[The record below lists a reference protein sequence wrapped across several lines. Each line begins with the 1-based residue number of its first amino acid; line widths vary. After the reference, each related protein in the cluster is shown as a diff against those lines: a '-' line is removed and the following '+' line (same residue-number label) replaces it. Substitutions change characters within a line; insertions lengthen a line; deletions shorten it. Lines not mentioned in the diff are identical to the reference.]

1 MATRSLTKHV
11 RLLPAVMVAMA
22 GLLAVKSLDL
32 VQSAH
37 AGAPQPTQAAQSAA
51 PHPAKPDAAQAA
63 TQTQAADDPATDA
76 GTGDDTDSASEVDV
90 LTSLAKRRAALDARA
105 KSLDMQANLLHAAEQ
120 RVDGKIADLKSLRS
134 QIQALLGK
142 RDAAEKAQVHALVK
156 VYSAM
161 KPRDAARI
169 FNTLDEHVLLDVSR
183 KMKPDALAAIMA
195 AMQPRQ
201 AQALTV
207 KLATRLNLPN
217 HPELAINSPKA
228 AAGAAPPP
236 GG

>member
-1 MATRSLTKHV
+1 MATRSLTKQV

-22 GLLAVKSLDL
+22 GLLALKSLDL

-37 AGAPQPTQAAQSAA
+37 AGPPQTAQATQSAA
-51 PHPAKPDAAQAA
+51 AQPANPNAAQASA
-63 TQTQAADDPATDA
+63 ETDAADDPAIGPTS
-76 GTGDDTDSASEVDV
+76 GDDSDSTSEVDV
-90 LTSLAKRRAALDARA
+90 LTSLGKRRAALDARA

-120 RVDGKIADLKSLRS
+120 RVDAKIADLKSLRS
-134 QIQALLGK
+134 QIQGLLGK
-142 RDAAEKAQVHALVK
+142 RDAAEKAQVYALVK

-169 FNTLDEHVLLDVSR
+169 FNTLDEQVLLDVAR

-207 KLATRLNLPN
+207 KLANRLNLPN
-217 HPELAINSPKA
+217 HPELAINSPRA